1 MPRQGKKFHAKIML
15 FGEYSLLY
23 GSDALTIPFRKYGS
37 RLVFP
42 FPGMQYKQQKVALN
56 SNEQLYAYYTFLAN
70 DKTEPRINELLNLD
84 RFAEDLAQGMYLHST
99 IPSGYGLGSSGALVA
114 ALYDRYSVTHI
125 GADHQTSTGLSW
137 LKALFSRLEAYFHGS
152 SSGID
157 PLSIFIQKP
166 LLIGQNQNLS
176 LTDLPQ
182 GLPSGSGGF
191 FLVNTHIPR
200 KTSELITI
208 FKRKE
213 SNPAFKKIFL
223 YDYVPSNNACIH
235 ALINS
240 YGISGEE
247 ATSLPDTMHHLS
259 SLQLDLFK
267 EMIPDIFRLAWQ
279 EGLTTGKYAM
289 KLCGAGGGGY
299 ILGYTD
305 NYQTASEIWRKH
317 HVEAMTLDGSKI
329 HLQ

>member
-1 MPRQGKKFHAKIML
+1 ML

-23 GSDALTIPFRKYGS
+23 GSDALTMPFRKYGS

-42 FPGMQYKQQKVALN
+42 FPGMKYKQQKVALN
-56 SNEQLYAYYTFLAN
+56 SNEQLYTYYQFLAHDN
-70 DKTEPRINELLNLD
+70 TEPRIDELMSLD
-84 RFAEDLAQGMYLHST
+84 KFAEDLAQGMYLHST

-114 ALYDRYSVTHI
+114 TLYDRYSVTHI
-125 GADHQTSTGLSW
+125 GADHLTSTGLPW
-137 LKALFSRLEAYFHGS
+137 LKALFSRLEAWFHGS

-157 PLSIFIQKP
+157 PLSIFVQKP

-176 LTDLPQ
+176 LTDLPE
-182 GLPSGSGGF
+182 GLHAGRGGF
-191 FLVNTHIPR
+191 FLLNTHIPR
-200 KTSELITI
+200 KTSDLIAV

-213 SNPAFKKIFL
+213 SNPAFRQTFL
-223 YDYVPSNNACIH
+223 HDYVPSNNACIH

-240 YGISGEE
+240 YGSPGSYDTPGEK
-247 ATSLPDTMHHLS
+247 ATSLSEKMHHLS

-267 EMIPDIFRLAWQ
+267 EMIPDIYRLAWQ
-279 EGLTTGKYAM
+279 EGLSTGKYAM

-299 ILGYTD
+299 ILGYAD

-317 HVEAMTLDGSKI
+317 HVEALTLDGNKI
-329 HLQ
+329 

>member
-1 MPRQGKKFHAKIML
+1 ML

-23 GSDALTIPFRKYGS
+23 GSDALTMPFRRYGS
-37 RLVFP
+37 TLVFP
-42 FPGMQYKQQKVALN
+42 FPGMNYKQQKTALS
-56 SNEQLYAYYTFLAN
+56 SNEQLYKYCKFLAH
-70 DKTEPRINELLNLD
+70 DKTVPRIDELLNLD

-114 ALYDRYSVTHI
+114 ALYDRYRITHI

-137 LKALFSRLEAYFHGS
+137 LKALFGRLETWFHGS

-157 PLSIFIQKP
+157 PLSIFVQKP

-176 LTDLPQ
+176 LTDLPE
-182 GLPSGSGGF
+182 GLPSGRGGF

-213 SNPAFKKIFL
+213 ANPAFRQIFL
-223 YDYVPSNNACIH
+223 HDYVLSNNACIH
-235 ALINS
+235 ALINN
-240 YGISGEE
+240 YGSHGEG
-247 ATSLPDTMHHLS
+247 ATPLSEKMHHLS

-267 EMIPDIFRLAWQ
+267 EMIPDIYRLPWQ
-279 EGLTTGKYAM
+279 EGLSTGKYAM
-289 KLCGAGGGGY
+289 KLCGAGGGGF
-299 ILGYTD
+299 ILGYAD
-305 NYQTASEIWRKH
+305 NYQIASEIWGKH
-317 HVEAMTLDGSKI
+317 HMPATTLDGTKV
-329 HLQ
+329 